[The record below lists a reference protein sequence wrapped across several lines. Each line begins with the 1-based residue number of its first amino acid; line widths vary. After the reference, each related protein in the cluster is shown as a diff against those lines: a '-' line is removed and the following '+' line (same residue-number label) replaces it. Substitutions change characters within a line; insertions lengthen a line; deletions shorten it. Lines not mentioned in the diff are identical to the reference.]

1 MVGKTR
7 RKNRSQS
14 DRAKSHQQMKESDR
28 SEGGWN
34 GRGSPN
40 LQALLG
46 PLLGGTVLN
55 YVTILQP
62 QEFFTEAVLL
72 SARERDSRH

>member
-1 MVGKTR
+1 
-7 RKNRSQS
+7 
-14 DRAKSHQQMKESDR
+14 MKESDR
-28 SEGGWN
+28 GEGGWN
-34 GRGSPN
+34 GRDSSN

-55 YVTILQP
+55 YATILQP

-72 SARERDSRH
+72 SAKKGTVGIR